1 MRVRLTMIAFCCAL
15 SIAVLL
21 LLKMPNITESNAFAG
36 ALGSIIGYLG
46 TEVAEVAIFERL
58 LWPQRFYYQL
68 TPKSAVGLAF
78 MMPMGGPLY
87 KAALQTLDSFR
98 RRGLYKGKQQ
108 GHMLGTAFYGNTG
121 LRYTI
126 HRYQG
131 IDKDVEVRNGLWV
144 RVLQHVEH
152 EQTSILEA
160 SRTKSDAE
168 SKGEGPQ
175 IYRRTSQWVH
185 HLTLSVQDPL
195 LKAHEQVD
203 HYFDNQSSWKTYV
216 AIFLSEASAIA
227 CAIVIF
233 SWQHCHWFSA
243 YLCLPLLLKLL
254 AVPCSVRRGPEIS
267 GPPLSP
273 DKDEIVVFE
282 VSDYDHGFPV
292 IEGPESIVRQ
302 FFKHWGHP
310 LREKS
315 SDRLRELASMGLVVA
330 FVLFFPAGLLSML
343 WVSEPVQT
351 VWLLYQ
357 VYAIVVMHATRLI
370 GFDGCGQM
378 EAAMAKSL
386 SNGRAV
392 CLEGGDGSKIEA
404 RLESHAVTRI
414 AHGQEKVKEIIRR
427 RPLARLP
434 LRSDSDASTVVGD
447 DNCTSKASPD

>member
-1 MRVRLTMIAFCCAL
+1 MIAFCCVL
-15 SIAVLL
+15 SITVLL

-46 TEVAEVAIFERL
+46 SEVAEVAIFERL
-58 LWPQRFYYQL
+58 LWPQRSYYEL

-78 MMPMGGPLY
+78 TMPMGGPLY

-108 GHMLGTAFYGNTG
+108 GHMLGTAFYQNTA
-121 LRYTI
+121 LRYTV
-126 HRYQG
+126 HGYHG

-152 EQTSILEA
+152 DQTGILEA
-160 SRTKSDAE
+160 GRTKIDAE

-175 IYRRTSQWVH
+175 TYRRTSQWVH
-185 HLTLSVQDPL
+185 HLKLSVQDPRL
-195 LKAHEQVD
+195 ATHEQVD
-203 HYFDNQSSWKTYV
+203 HYFENQSSWKTYI
-216 AIFLSEASAIA
+216 AIFLSEASAVA

-254 AVPCSVRRGPEIS
+254 AVPCSVRRGPERSCPSIS
-267 GPPLSP
+267 Q

-292 IEGPESIVRQ
+292 IEGPESVVRQ

-357 VYAIVVMHATRLI
+357 VYAIIVMHATRLI

-378 EAAMAKSL
+378 EAAMAESL
-386 SNGRAV
+386 SKGRVV
-392 CLEGGDGSKIEA
+392 CLEGGDGSKVEA
-404 RLESHAVTRI
+404 RLESYAVTRI
-414 AHGQEKVKEIIRR
+414 AHGQEKVKEIVRHR
-427 RPLARLP
+427 LPARL
-434 LRSDSDASTVVGD
+434 LARSDSGVSTVVGD
-447 DNCTSKASPD
+447 DDCTSKASSN